1 MNKPAE
7 KKNLIYKILNFPVI
21 YNAYQNFIFKKKSKN
36 IIFNQFINIEDND
49 FVLDVGCGPGNY
61 RNLIKTKNYYGIDIN
76 CKSIETAR
84 NNYPE
89 DIFHCLPVQEITK
102 KIEQKFDKVILIGL
116 LHHLSDIDVIRLFLD
131 LRSMID
137 KGSEIFCLDTSFDRD
152 QNIFSKTIAKL
163 DKGNYVRYPEHL
175 KKLVETDLYNI
186 HIEMFNNLLR
196 LPCHHSLL
204 KLTLK

>member
-1 MNKPAE
+1 
-7 KKNLIYKILNFPVI
+7 
-21 YNAYQNFIFKKKSKN
+21 
-36 IIFNQFINIEDND
+36 
-49 FVLDVGCGPGNY
+49 
-61 RNLIKTKNYYGIDIN
+61 
-76 CKSIETAR
+76 
-84 NNYPE
+84 
-89 DIFHCLPVQEITK
+89 
-102 KIEQKFDKVILIGL
+102 
-116 LHHLSDIDVIRLFLD
+116 
-131 LRSMID
+131 MID